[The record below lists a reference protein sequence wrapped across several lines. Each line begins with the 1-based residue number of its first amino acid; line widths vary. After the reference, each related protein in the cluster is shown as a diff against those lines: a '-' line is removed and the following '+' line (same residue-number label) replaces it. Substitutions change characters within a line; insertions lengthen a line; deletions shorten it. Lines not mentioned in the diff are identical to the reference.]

1 MQKFAY
7 QRSSCNRNNQPF
19 IFTFSPFLSTLVAV
33 DNFIVSARKYRPV
46 TFESVVGQQH
56 VTNTLKNAIK
66 NNQLAQAFLFC
77 GPRGVGKTTCARI
90 LAKTINCTN
99 LQPSGEACAE
109 CDSCRAFQNGN
120 SFNVHELDAAS
131 NNSVDDIRSLIEQ
144 VRIPPQAG
152 RYKVYIIDEVHML
165 SQAAFNAFLK
175 TLEEPPNY
183 AIFIL
188 ATTEK
193 HKILPTILSR
203 CQIFDFNRIR
213 VDDMANHLA
222 SIAQKESI
230 SYEPDGLHIIAQK
243 ADGGLRDAL
252 SMFDQIV
259 SFSGGQVTYRS
270 VIDNLNILDYDYYF
284 NVTDSLLGEDTTKT
298 LLLFDEIL
306 ANGFDGSHF
315 ITGLSGHLRNLLVAK
330 DAATLKLLEVS
341 EGIRNKYLQ
350 QSQQSSTSFLL
361 SAMNIANQCD
371 LNYRLSKNQRLQVE
385 LALLKI
391 CHLGAVFTAASAPV
405 PAALAGEA
413 LKKNFESAL
422 TPATETPKAVN
433 VAPLE
438 QAKVQAIKQ
447 EVDVPVPLPP
457 ASAVSEPAPAYQA
470 ATPSLSSTPSITA
483 TPSLSATP
491 SLTATPSIN
500 ATPALKAGVAE
511 KHVTEALPS
520 ASPQPVANKPEP
532 PVRPLVGSLLASSS
546 LSPSLKG
553 GNAGSLVVEEEEEP
567 YVYGTDKE
575 DFTTD
580 AFLKCWNDYA
590 AKIKAEGKATLV
602 TILTANAP
610 VMQRPYLFDIGVSNR
625 TQENVFR
632 EEKPGLMNHLRTT
645 LRNFEIEV
653 NTRIE
658 ENAVS
663 RKPYTDIEKFQHMVA
678 KNPQLMELK
687 KRFNLEFD

>member
-1 MQKFAY
+1 
-7 QRSSCNRNNQPF
+7 
-19 IFTFSPFLSTLVAV
+19 V

-56 VTNTLKNAIK
+56 VTNTLKNAIR

-99 LQPSGEACAE
+99 LQPNGEACSE

-213 VDDMANHLA
+213 VEDMANHLA
-222 SIAQKESI
+222 AIAGKESI

-306 ANGFDGSHF
+306 SNGFDGSHF

-341 EGIRNKYLQ
+341 EGIRQKYLQ
-350 QSQQSSTSFLL
+350 QSQRASTSFLL

-391 CHLGAVFTAASAPV
+391 CHLGAMFTAASV
-405 PAALAGEA
+405 PAQAAPNGEA
-413 LKKNFESAL
+413 LKKNSEPTV
-422 TPATETPKAVN
+422 TPVAEAPKQVI
-433 VAPLE
+433 V
-438 QAKVQAIKQ
+438 
-447 EVDVPVPLPP
+447 PP
-457 ASAVSEPAPAYQA
+457 AAPNIVQPIKAEDTTAPSVSEPKPAYQA
-470 ATPSLSSTPSITA
+470 ATPSLSTTPSLTA
-483 TPSLSATP
+483 TPLLTATQSVSATP
-491 SLTATPSIN
+491 SLTAAMPSAPVTVKLTP
-500 ATPALKAGVAE
+500 PAPVAE
-511 KHVTEALPS
+511 KHLTEALPS
-520 ASPQPVANKPEP
+520 ESPQPLAATPES
-532 PVRPLVGSLLASSS
+532 PVRPLANSLLATPS

-553 GNAGSLVVEEEEEP
+553 GSVGGMVIEEEEDP
-567 YVYGTDKE
+567 YVHGTDKE

-610 VMQRPYLFDIGVSNR
+610 VMQRPYIFDIGVSNR
-625 TQENVFR
+625 TQEIVFR

-645 LRNFEIEV
+645 LRNFDIEV

-658 ENAVS
+658 ESTVV
-663 RKPYTDIEKFQHMVA
+663 RKPYTAIEKFQHMAA
-678 KNPQLMELK
+678 KNPQLIELK